1 MKEEMFSFNWV
12 DLAIATLLVVGL
24 LRGRRRGMS
33 EELLDTVKWTFILM
47 LAAFAYEPTGKFLAT
62 SSMFSLLS
70 CYVTAYL
77 LIMLMVVLF
86 FAYIRA
92 RVGDK
97 ITSADT
103 FGGAEYYLGMM
114 AGAYRFS
121 CIILVAMAF
130 LNARYYSP
138 NEIRAAV
145 NFQQANFGDIRFP
158 TMGEFQHTVFDKSFT
173 GRLAQNYL
181 FPVLIRPTP
190 PEDKG
195 LGSGGTFRRRSNEVN
210 DILEK
215 R

>member
-1 MKEEMFSFNWV
+1 MLAFNWV
-12 DLAIATLLVVGL
+12 DLAIVTLLTVGL

-33 EELLDTVKWTFILM
+33 EELLDTLKWTVILI
-47 LAAFAYEPTGKFLAT
+47 LAAVAYEPTGKFLAT

-70 CYVTAYL
+70 CYVAAYL
-77 LIMLMVVLF
+77 IITLMVVLF

-97 ITSADT
+97 IMSADT

-114 AGAYRFS
+114 AGAYRYT

-138 NEIRAAV
+138 GEIQAQV

-158 TMGEFQHTVFDKSFT
+158 TLGEIQHTVFDKSLT
-173 GRLAQNYL
+173 GRLAQDYL
-181 FPVLIRPTP
+181 YPVLIRPTA

-195 LGSGGTFRRRSNEVN
+195 LGDGGVFRRRSSEVN